1 MSDDPKD
8 RADRYVLGL
17 WDRDDDS
24 GEAEMMKDPD
34 MAREIGRSRD
44 RFLALDDTADPE
56 TPSDML
62 WPRILRGIEGVG
74 DAAIDPTP
82 GPGTTS
88 QPGEMR
94 QSLMALALA
103 ASLAVAGVLGWM
115 VLTTPETDVVAVLV
129 NDDGT
134 PFALVGT
141 NDANVTEVTILSA
154 VDIPDGRVM
163 QLWTKPDPNGP
174 PVSVGLIEQVES
186 LVLRSPELPAPT
198 TNQLYEITVEQE
210 GGSPTGLPTGE
221 ILGVGVTQPRL

>member
-17 WDRDDDS
+17 WDRDDDA
-24 GEAEMMKDPD
+24 GEAEMMKTPD

-44 RFLALDDTADPE
+44 RFLALDDTADAE

-62 WPRILRGIEGVG
+62 WPRILRGIEGAG
-74 DAAIDPTP
+74 DAATDPTP
-82 GPGTTS
+82 VPAAPA
-88 QPGEMR
+88 QPAGMR
-94 QSLMALALA
+94 QSLMGLALA
-103 ASLAVAGVLGWM
+103 ASLVVAAVLGWM
-115 VLTTPETDVVAVLV
+115 VFTTPEPDVVAVLV

-163 QLWTKPDPNGP
+163 QLWTKPDPDGP

-198 TNQLYEITVEQE
+198 TDQLYEITVEQE

-221 ILGVGVTQPRL
+221 ILGVGLTQPRL

>member
-24 GEAEMMKDPD
+24 GEAEMMKDAD

-44 RFLALDDTADPE
+44 RFLALDDTADAE
-56 TPSDML
+56 TPTDML
-62 WPRILRGIEGVG
+62 WPRILRGIEGVE
-74 DAAIDPTP
+74 DTAIVPTP
-82 GPGTTS
+82 SPVTTS
-88 QPGEMR
+88 QPGGMR
-94 QSLMALALA
+94 QSLMVLALA
-103 ASLAVAGVLGWM
+103 ASLAVAAVLGWM
-115 VLTTPETDVVAVLV
+115 VLTTPEPDVVAVLV

-141 NDANVTEVTILSA
+141 NDANVTEVTILSV